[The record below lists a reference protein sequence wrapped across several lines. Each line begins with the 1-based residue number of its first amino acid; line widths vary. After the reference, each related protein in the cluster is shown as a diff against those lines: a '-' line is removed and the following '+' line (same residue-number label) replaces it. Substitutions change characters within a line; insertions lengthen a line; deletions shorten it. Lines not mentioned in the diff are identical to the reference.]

1 MLWEICSLLCRTPEI
16 SEYLKILWLTS
27 GSQRPTFVIASAVFK
42 YSGTWGS
49 LQWFS
54 RPHRRLAFVQ
64 ISTETPLDSS
74 SSTIQTIALLLLLP
88 PCLLRGHGQSITFDL
103 TSLNG
108 SYTVKP
114 NGTHIFLKIKAC
126 SFLVQRLHL
135 ATQESLYEDHCSPK
149 HGCMGT
155 DACLAPH
162 HCGEWEVRMCLLI
175 PFCSVK

>member
-1 MLWEICSLLCRTPEI
+1 MLWETCSLLCRTPEI

-114 NGTHIFLKIKAC
+114 NGTHIFLKIKHVP
-126 SFLVQRLHL
+126 FLFRDCTWPHRSLCMKIIALPSMDVWVQMHVLHHIIV
-135 ATQESLYEDHCSPK
+135 EN
-149 HGCMGT
+149 G
-155 DACLAPH
+155 
-162 HCGEWEVRMCLLI
+162 R
-175 PFCSVK
+175 SVCAF